1 MLLMNDMSGD
11 AKPTPVHLDNGVIRQ
26 DRQMADGRTIRYYDT
41 NNQRRDAVD
50 SRERE
55 EQPGI
60 GELRLDPLV
69 NEWVAMASHRQGRIF
84 LPPKELC
91 PLCPTHDGLL
101 SEIPESDYEV
111 AVFDNRFPSLR
122 PPSDTW
128 QLPQLTGLETPPV
141 DAAGK
146 CEVVCFTAEHGLS
159 FKDLS
164 VNRIRTLLEAW
175 RDRTREI
182 SKLPYIEQVFIFE
195 NRGEEIGVTLF
206 HPHGQIYAY
215 SFITP
220 RSSKMLEVAKE
231 HHAKRGRILLDDVI
245 AREIKD
251 EVRIVARNDQWI
263 AYVPWAARYPFEIH
277 VAPLRSVA
285 DLAELDSAQCEAFP
299 SIAKE
304 VMQRLDGV
312 FGIEMAYIAAWHQ
325 APIHTGREFLR
336 LHWQITSVRRQPGKL
351 KYLAGSESA
360 MGAFIMDMK
369 PEQSAAQL
377 REVKL

>member
-1 MLLMNDMSGD
+1 MV
-11 AKPTPVHLDNGVIRQ
+11 AKNNEARLSAGVIRS
-26 DRQMADGRTIRYYDT
+26 DRLMADGRLIRYYDT
-41 NNQRRDAVD
+41 AGQSRDAID
-50 SRERE
+50 QRERE

-69 NEWVAMASHRQGRIF
+69 NEWVAMAAHRQGRIF

-122 PPSDTW
+122 PPSTPW
-128 QLPQLTGLETPPV
+128 QLPNLSGIETPIV

-146 CEVVCFTAEHGLS
+146 CEVVCYTAEHAVA

-164 VNRIRTLLEAW
+164 LARIRTLLEAW
-175 RDRTREI
+175 RDRTKEL
-182 SKLPYIEQVFIFE
+182 SQLDFIEQIFIFE

-220 RSSKMLEVAKE
+220 RTEKMLQVASSHFKV
-231 HHAKRGRILLDDVI
+231 HGRTLLADVI
-245 AREIKD
+245 AREISD
-251 EVRIVARNDQWI
+251 EVRIVARNEHWI

-277 VAPLRSVA
+277 VAPLRQVA
-285 DLAELDSAQCEAFP
+285 DLTELDSEQCDAFP
-299 SIAKE
+299 GVAKE

-325 APIHTGREFLR
+325 APVRHGRKELG

>member
-1 MLLMNDMSGD
+1 MS
-11 AKPTPVHLDNGVIRQ
+11 AKNSESQLSAGVTRS
-26 DRQMADGRTIRYYDT
+26 DRQMADGRVIRYYDT
-41 NNQRRDAVD
+41 AGQSRTATDQ
-50 SRERE
+50 RERE

-69 NEWVAMASHRQGRIF
+69 NEWVAMAAHRQGRIF

-91 PLCPTHDGLL
+91 PLCPTHDDLL
-101 SEIPESDYEV
+101 SEIPENDYEV

-122 PPSDTW
+122 PPGKSW
-128 QLPQLTGLETPPV
+128 QLPQLSGLETPIV

-146 CEVVCFTAEHGLS
+146 CEVVCYTSEHAVA

-164 VNRIRTLLEAW
+164 LARIRTLLEAW
-175 RDRTREI
+175 RDRTREL
-182 SKLPYIEQVFIFE
+182 STLDFIEQVFIFE

-220 RSSKMLEVAKE
+220 RTEKMLQIASN
-231 HHAKRGRILLDDVI
+231 HFQTHGRALLTDVI
-245 AREIKD
+245 SREIND
-251 EVRIVARNDQWI
+251 EVRIVVRNEHWI

-277 VAPLRSVA
+277 VAPLRFVA
-285 DLAELDSAQCEAFP
+285 DLTELTSQECDSFP
-299 SIAKE
+299 ALAKE

-325 APIHTGREFLR
+325 APVRRGRKELG

-369 PEQSAAQL
+369 PEQSATQL

>member
-1 MLLMNDMSGD
+1 MLLMSIANGESSVLSAGVVRNDR
-11 AKPTPVHLDNGVIRQ
+11 L
-26 DRQMADGRTIRYYDT
+26 MADGRTIRYYDT
-41 NNQRRDAVD
+41 QGQSRNASDR
-50 SRERE
+50 RERE

-69 NEWVAMASHRQGRIF
+69 NEWVAMAAHRQGRIF

-91 PLCPTHDGLL
+91 PLCPTHDDLL
-101 SEIPESDYEV
+101 SEIPEADYEV

-122 PPSDTW
+122 PPSSTW
-128 QLPQLTGLETPPV
+128 KLPSLSGIETPVV

-146 CEVVCFTAEHGLS
+146 CEVVCYTAEHATS

-164 VNRIRTLLEAW
+164 LSRIRTLLEAW
-175 RDRTREI
+175 QDRTRELT
-182 SKLPYIEQVFIFE
+182 KLPFIEQVFIFE

-215 SFITP
+215 SFVTP
-220 RSSKMLEVAKE
+220 RTEKMLQVAKSYFQE
-231 HHAKRGRILLDDVI
+231 HGRPLLSDII
-245 AREIKD
+245 AREIND
-251 EVRIVARNDQWI
+251 EIRIVARNDQWI

-277 VAPLRSVA
+277 LAPLRMVA
-285 DLAELDSAQCEAFP
+285 DLAELDAEQCDSFP

-325 APIHTGREFLR
+325 APVNQGRNELG

-377 REVKL
+377 REVKI